1 MEPLHYLPG
10 GEHVVISARQ
20 WEEYCRFYHSMQ
32 WYSQRQQALLNYEFS
47 DCRSFVPELVGM
59 PSDIDAAQ
67 PTPNEKVQE
76 IPMSM
81 KLEDSL
87 QNNIPS
93 LQDNIMMLQE
103 H

>member
-1 MEPLHYLPG
+1 M
-10 GEHVVISARQ
+10 
-20 WEEYCRFYHSMQ
+20 
-32 WYSQRQQALLNYEFS
+32 NYEFS
-47 DCRSFVPELVGM
+47 DCRSCVPELVGM